1 MFILR
6 LGDNLSAK
14 TAIGN
19 KAKLLDF
26 ARHSGLPVPK
36 GVIITDEFYQAA
48 LRKRVLRLEHGRV
61 VAPNPD
67 WLMAMLTDVPPFRTA
82 LAVRS
87 AFSAEDRQEQSLAG
101 FFTSKLFVRARPYHE
116 LVQALC
122 DVWSSALKHDGN
134 FRRDVLLMEMVDALS
149 SGVAFTETEYEDDLV
164 NFTSGTAD
172 KLVSGQVEGETLLLP
187 QLRRFE
193 TALAAEAL
201 PDWAC
206 RLQRL
211 LKAIRKVFGAR
222 NWDIEW
228 ADDGKVCWL
237 VQIRPITRMT
247 RRNEQFTI
255 ANHKEIFPEL
265 PSPFMTSVVASC
277 AEGLFSYYRKFDAT
291 LPAHRP
297 FLEVFIGRPFINL
310 SLMTDM
316 MRHWGLPTR
325 LVTDNIG
332 GESGRVFGLN
342 FARLLT
348 KLPVL
353 LRQGVAQLLSP
364 RSAKKVMSQ
373 ILSRTAH
380 SFQTFGDAIDELRWL
395 YTALVTEMFSLT
407 AAMSLPLVVLRQL
420 GTLEEHNARQQTISS
435 QIFSDLEPLRQLAL
449 KNQAIADAL
458 RKNELPDDPAFQ
470 AAWHAYLSKH
480 GHRGIYES
488 DIARPRF
495 REQPETLFA
504 AILQPHSKRT
514 PPPRTLT
521 GFLTLPIWLQASRAM
536 HARESLRYTAM
547 IGFER
552 LRLALLELA
561 TQATQRRQLPDAT
574 ALWLMT
580 ISEVRALDDEKIFDE
595 TFFAQRHA
603 EIERLRAYTVP
614 DLFHRFDDLEA
625 FHPSLD
631 TEPALRL
638 SGVSL
643 TLGTVQ
649 GKAWVLREP
658 QTHLPLGFE
667 KNTTILVARS
677 VDAGWIPTFALVA
690 GVVVETGGDLSHGS
704 IILREIGLPAVTN
717 VRCATAV
724 FRTGDLLRLNAA
736 QGLVER
742 LQPASALERIA
753 LP

>member
-1 MFILR
+1 M
-6 LGDNLSAK
+6 
-14 TAIGN
+14 
-19 KAKLLDF
+19 
-26 ARHSGLPVPK
+26 
-36 GVIITDEFYQAA
+36 
-48 LRKRVLRLEHGRV
+48 
-61 VAPNPD
+61 
-67 WLMAMLTDVPPFRTA
+67 
-82 LAVRS
+82 
-87 AFSAEDRQEQSLAG
+87 
-101 FFTSKLFVRARPYHE
+101 
-116 LVQALC
+116 
-122 DVWSSALKHDGN
+122 
-134 FRRDVLLMEMVDALS
+134 
-149 SGVAFTETEYEDDLV
+149 
-164 NFTSGTAD
+164 
-172 KLVSGQVEGETLLLP
+172 
-187 QLRRFE
+187 
-193 TALAAEAL
+193 
-201 PDWAC
+201 
-206 RLQRL
+206 
-211 LKAIRKVFGAR
+211 
-222 NWDIEW
+222 
-228 ADDGKVCWL
+228 
-237 VQIRPITRMT
+237 
-247 RRNEQFTI
+247 
-255 ANHKEIFPEL
+255 
-265 PSPFMTSVVASC
+265 
-277 AEGLFSYYRKFDAT
+277 
-291 LPAHRP
+291 
-297 FLEVFIGRPFINL
+297 
-310 SLMTDM
+310 
-316 MRHWGLPTR
+316 
-325 LVTDNIG
+325 
-332 GESGRVFGLN
+332 
-342 FARLLT
+342 
-348 KLPVL
+348 
-353 LRQGVAQLLSP
+353 
-364 RSAKKVMSQ
+364 
-373 ILSRTAH
+373 
-380 SFQTFGDAIDELRWL
+380 
-395 YTALVTEMFSLT
+395 
-407 AAMSLPLVVLRQL
+407 
-420 GTLEEHNARQQTISS
+420 
-435 QIFSDLEPLRQLAL
+435 FSDLEPLRRLAQE
-449 KNQAIADAL
+449 NPAIADAL

-536 HARESLRYTAM
+536 HAREFLRYTAM

-561 TQATQRRQLPDAT
+561 TQATQRGQLPDAT

-667 KNTTILVARS
+667 KDTTILVARS

-704 IILREIGLPAVTN
+704 IILREIGLPAITN
-717 VRCATAV
+717 VRRATAV
-724 FRTGDLLRLNAA
+724 FHTGDWLQLNAA